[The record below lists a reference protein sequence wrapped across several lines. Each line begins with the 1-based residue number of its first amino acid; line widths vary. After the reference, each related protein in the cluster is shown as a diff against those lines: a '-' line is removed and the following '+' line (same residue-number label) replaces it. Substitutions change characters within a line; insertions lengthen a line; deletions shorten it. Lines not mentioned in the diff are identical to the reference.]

1 MPKGNRTI
9 ELWPI
14 RQWREK
20 EGVGGFIVEDD
31 QGYNFSFPT
40 RKEAE
45 GFRELC
51 FEFQKEIEKRE
62 GDMIRKYREHLRA

>member
-9 ELWPI
+9 KPWPN
-14 RQWREK
+14 RQWRGK
-20 EGVGGFIVEDD
+20 EGDGGFIVEDD

-40 RKEAE
+40 RPEAE
-45 GFRELC
+45 WFRATC
-51 FEFQKEIEKRE
+51 SDFQKEMEKVE